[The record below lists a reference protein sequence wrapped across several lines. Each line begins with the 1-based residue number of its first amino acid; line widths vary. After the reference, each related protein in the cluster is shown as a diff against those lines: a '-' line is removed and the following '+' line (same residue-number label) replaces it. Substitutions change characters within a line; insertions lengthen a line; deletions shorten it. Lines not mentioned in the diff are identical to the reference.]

1 MYKILIIAGEPSGDN
16 LGSKLIKEMKIQF
29 EEKFHSNNPKKKEL
43 LFQGIG
49 GLKMQNEGFVCLYK
63 IEELSIMGFF
73 DVFKRIRKIYS
84 IIFASKFLFI
94 S

>member
-29 EEKFHSNNPKKKEL
+29 DEEVDQKNSQNKKL

-49 GLKMQNEGFVCLYK
+49 GPKMQNEGFVCLYK

-73 DVFKRIRKIYS
+73 DVFKRIRKFTTYRGNQVP
-84 IIFASKFLFI
+84 
-94 S
+94 

>member
-29 EEKFHSNNPKKKEL
+29 DEEVDQKIPKIKNYFFKEL
-43 LFQGIG
+43 VVLRC
-49 GLKMQNEGFVCLYK
+49 KMRILCLYK

-73 DVFKRIRKIYS
+73 DVFKSLEKFIR
-84 IIFASKFLFI
+84 
-94 S
+94 